1 MKELDLSLQ
10 AVNQVDNLQDQ
21 VMGQVTRKTLLFSQM
36 QTSKKMYI
44 KIIHL
49 GLSSF
54 MLHG

>member
-10 AVNQVDNLQDQ
+10 VVNQVDNLQDQ

>member
-49 GLSSF
+49 GLSNF